1 MGTEIIGWIS
11 ACMLLLTISTQVW
24 KQWKSRSSA
33 GVSSWLF
40 IGQISASTGFVIY
53 SYLLDNL
60 VFVLTN
66 SLLLCAAIL
75 GQCLY
80 LHNRRREGRQR
91 KKGGEQ
97 AGGGL
102 PVRS

>member
-1 MGTEIIGWIS
+1 MDAEIIGWIS
-11 ACMLLLTISTQVW
+11 ACLLLLTISTQVW

-40 IGQISASTGFVIY
+40 IGQISASTGFVVY

-80 LHNRRREGRQR
+80 LHNRRCEDQRR
-91 KKGGEQ
+91 KKGAERER
-97 AGGGL
+97 AGL
-102 PVRS
+102 LVKP